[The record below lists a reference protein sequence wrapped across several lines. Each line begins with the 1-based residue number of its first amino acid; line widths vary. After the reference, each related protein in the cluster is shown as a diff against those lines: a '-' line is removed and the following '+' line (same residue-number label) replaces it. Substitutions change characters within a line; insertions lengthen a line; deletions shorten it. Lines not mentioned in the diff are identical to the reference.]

1 MAKERFNT
9 IYKDTCMSESN
20 FQFKG
25 SVVTTILLE
34 ISHFDEMSLI
44 AAIENKVEQAPN
56 FFQMAPVIIDL
67 SKLDQVI
74 NLDEFNRLLLHLK
87 NLGLSPIGWRSHET
101 NKPAWQDEASL
112 PLLPAS
118 KTRAT
123 RLENNVNQDK
133 ANPDVVIKTVVEEK
147 RVAQSSKIISKPIR
161 SGQQVY
167 AEGDLI
173 ILSSVSP
180 GAEVLADGSIHVYGA
195 LRGRALAGVKGDS
208 NARIFCRS
216 MEAEL
221 VSIAGNFI
229 LSDALQKILWKESAQ
244 VLLNDEN
251 LDVVAF

>member
-1 MAKERFNT
+1 
-9 IYKDTCMSESN
+9 MSETN

-34 ISHFDEMSLI
+34 VSHFDEMSLI
-44 AAIENKVEQAPN
+44 SAIESKVEQASH

-87 NLGLSPIGWRSHET
+87 NLGLSPIGWRCNEA
-101 NKPAWQDEASL
+101 NKPDWQDEASL
-112 PLLPAS
+112 PILPAS
-118 KTRAT
+118 KTRST